1 MLSVSDT
8 PLSKPEQQRPALSQ
22 QADLSSV
29 GVSAYGPSRYFAASL
44 NSVAIGGIAD
54 IDLRLGLNPS
64 VANDP
69 KRTSKPAPPTGQF
82 HFGTALRDHVILA
95 FPQAARLNFEN

>member
-29 GVSAYGPSRYFAASL
+29 GVSAYGPSRHFVASQSL
-44 NSVAIGGIAD
+44 VAIGDIAD
-54 IDLRLGLNPS
+54 IGRRWGPMPRWRMTQSGHQRVCFAAMQGYPSQIDDRLP
-64 VANDP
+64 
-69 KRTSKPAPPTGQF
+69 
-82 HFGTALRDHVILA
+82 RDR
-95 FPQAARLNFEN
+95 F